1 MPFFEMPEFQ
11 IAPGDDL
18 DTAELKLRSA
28 FEEAEIDFSGM
39 AWVNS
44 RLPKTIADVCRFF
57 WSRVGKEMC
66 FTPPLSITCGSAPS
80 AVLTLYS
87 VSPIT

>member
-39 AWVNS
+39 AWVYCS
-44 RLPKTIADVCRFF
+44 RRIQ
-57 WSRVGKEMC
+57 
-66 FTPPLSITCGSAPS
+66 
-80 AVLTLYS
+80 
-87 VSPIT
+87 